1 MNSES
6 LSNLKKEI
14 ENLPP
19 ELVAQFCIRM
29 AKYKTENKELL
40 NYLIYQAY
48 DQSSFIEQV
57 KEEIDNQFKALNKTN
72 LYLAKKTLRKALKTT
87 QKFIKFSGNKQTEIE
102 LLIHF
107 CKKMKATG
115 LSIRRGKVL
124 GNIYMRQLERINII
138 LTTLHEDIQM
148 DYAKDVETIG

>member
-1 MNSES
+1 M
-6 LSNLKKEI
+6 
-14 ENLPP
+14 PP

-48 DQSSFIEQV
+48 DQSSFIQQV
-57 KEEIDNQFKALNKTN
+57 KEEIDNQLKALNKNN

-115 LSIRRGKVL
+115 LSIRQGKVL

-148 DYAKDVETIG
+148 DYAEDIETIG

>member
-1 MNSES
+1 M
-6 LSNLKKEI
+6 
-14 ENLPP
+14 PP
-19 ELVAQFCIRM
+19 ELIAQYCIRM

-48 DQSSFIEQV
+48 DQQSFIEQV
-57 KEEIDNQFKALNKTN
+57 KEEVDNQFKVLNKSN
-72 LYLAKKTLRKALKTT
+72 LYLAKKTIRKALKTT

-115 LSIRRGKVL
+115 LSIRHGKVL
-124 GNIYMRQLERINII
+124 GNIYQRQLERINIV
-138 LTTLHEDIQM
+138 LATLHEDIQM
-148 DYAKDVETIG
+148 DYKGEIENIS